1 MTAQIPGQLAIL
13 FALACNVVAG
23 LAFFMVARGQRS
35 YERLA
40 SLGYHLFAIFT
51 GVAVVWLYYL
61 FFSHN
66 YAFKYVYEYC
76 DRSQPLEYIISGF
89 WGGQEGTY
97 LLWLF
102 MNALFGYIIITRGGQ
117 YKYWAMTIFS
127 VINLFFLFILVK
139 LSPFALLPVAQPD
152 GLGLNPLLRD
162 PWMVIHPPI
171 VFVGYAMSAV
181 PFVIAMAALII
192 NDYSGWLKRAFPW
205 VAITAL
211 ALAGGNILGGFWA
224 YKTLGWGGFWAW
236 DPVENSSF
244 IPWVISLALLHG
256 MIIERRSGALRKT
269 NLLLA
274 SFVFLLVV
282 YGTFLTRSGVLADFS
297 VHSFTDLGI
306 NNLLIAFMVVSVL
319 ITLVI
324 FLPRMRKVP
333 STPLNYSY
341 FGREFSTFTGMAM
354 LVLFGLV
361 VLFWTSLPLL
371 TNLVGA
377 EPRAANPETYNGF
390 ALPLATIMAFLLTI
404 APFVQFSEFKL
415 QNWSRKLLLVAGAA
429 AVIGFGLFV
438 AVLKAD
444 LLFAVIFTI
453 VVTGV
458 GLYLFKKELL
468 KSLIPSLAVFA
479 VTLGVS
485 IALGVTDYLYL
496 LFFATALMAATSN
509 AIHLASFVPDR
520 WKLMG
525 GQLTHF
531 GFGLMLVGILA
542 SAAFT
547 SNQKIV
553 IPKGESRDAYERSIT
568 YNGMENEITH
578 PNNELKLLIAHN
590 GDTKEARPQLYFSER
605 MQGTMRRPYVDR
617 TLTADYYMAP
627 ETIEEGNDQEALVI
641 GKGESRRVGDM
652 VITFKG
658 YSMGQHG
665 AETTGGMMVAAELEI
680 AHDGTTSTAS
690 PAVEHSQDAAGE
702 TIRTQRPDSILFHG
716 STYPIHLDRIMADQG
731 AVAIAIP
738 GLIERSPEQL
748 VLDVSKKPLI
758 NFVWIGAILIML
770 GSLITFLRRRD
781 EMYSRQVAEQAQTE
795 TAVQPTRS

>member
-1 MTAQIPGQLAIL
+1 MTAHIPGQLAIL

-35 YERLA
+35 FERLA
-40 SLGYHLFAIFT
+40 SLTYNLFTLFC

-66 YAFKYVYEYC
+66 YAFKYVYEYNE
-76 DRSQPLEYIISGF
+76 RAQPLMYVISGF

-102 MNALFGYIIITRGGQ
+102 LNALFGYIIIKRGGQ
-117 YKYWAMTIFS
+117 YKYWAMAVFS
-127 VINLFFLFILVK
+127 VINLFFLLILTK
-139 LSPFALLPVAQPD
+139 LSPFALLPVAQTD

-171 VFVGYAMSAV
+171 VFVGYSMAAV
-181 PFVIAMAALII
+181 PFAIALAALII
-192 NDYSGWLKRAFPW
+192 KDYSGWLKRAFPW

-211 ALAGGNILGGFWA
+211 SLAGGNILGGFWA

-256 MIIERRSGALRKT
+256 MIIERRSGALRRS

-306 NNLLIAFMVVSVL
+306 NNYLIAFMVVTFGL
-319 ITLVI
+319 TLAI
-324 FLPRMRKVP
+324 FLPRAKSVP
-333 STPLNYSY
+333 SAPLNYSY
-341 FGREFSTFTGMAM
+341 FSREFSLFTGLAM
-354 LVLFGLV
+354 LLLFGLI
-361 VLFWTSLPLL
+361 VLFWTSLPIL
-371 TNLVGA
+371 TNIVGA

-404 APFVQFSEFKL
+404 APFVQYSDFRLE
-415 QNWSRKLLLVAGAA
+415 NWSRKLVIVGGTA
-429 AVIGFGLFV
+429 AVIGFGLF
-438 AVLKAD
+438 AGL
-444 LLFAVIFTI
+444 LQSGILFAVIFI
-453 VVTGV
+453 LVMTGV
-458 GLYLFKKELL
+458 GLYLFKKDIL
-468 KSLIPSLAVFA
+468 KALIPAIAVF
-479 VTLGVS
+479 VITIGIS

-509 AIHLASFVPDR
+509 AIHLAGFVPDR

-547 SNQKIV
+547 SSEKVV
-553 IPKGESRDAYERSIT
+553 IPKGESRDAFQRSIT

-590 GDTKEARPQLYFSER
+590 GSTEEARPQLYFSER
-605 MQGTMRRPYVDR
+605 MQGTMRRPYIDR
-617 TLTADYYMAP
+617 TFTADYYMAP
-627 ETIEEGNDQEALVI
+627 ETIEEGNEQESIVI
-641 GKGESRRVGDM
+641 GKGESRRVADM

-665 AETTGGMMVAAELEI
+665 AEATGGMMVAADLEI
-680 AHDGTTSTAS
+680 SHDGMTSKAS
-690 PAVEHSQDAAGE
+690 PAVEHSQNAAGE
-702 TIRTQRPDSILFHG
+702 TIRTQRPDSFLFHG
-716 STYPIHLDRIMADQG
+716 ATYPIHLDRIMADQG
-731 AVAIAIP
+731 AVAITIP
-738 GLIERSPEQL
+738 GLIQKSPEQL
-748 VLDVSKKPLI
+748 VLDISKKPLI
-758 NFVWIGAILIML
+758 NFVWIGAILIMV
-770 GSLITFLRRRD
+770 GSLITFLRRRE
-781 EMYSRQVAEQAQTE
+781 EMYSPQKAAQEAASTVVE
-795 TAVQPTRS
+795 PSRT